1 MTNEK
6 FLEKMNGLVK
16 ALDGC
21 RDNYGKIEFDGSS
34 VGENLKK
41 YTTKELQNF
50 PICIRTAEI
59 EIATIIAEI
68 QQEIRE
74 TENKKRGGKNGAAK
88 VKALNNILKAAH
100 EAKPIQKYASIQQVN
115 GKTMQ
120 VFCSGYHAVALS
132 ETDMIEAEKIPESIK
147 DEPFPIQ
154 QAIPTSGIIG
164 TYKINVNFLKAL
176 YKTKSTEWKTYRGKC
191 DPKSPCI
198 KWNDDIGFK
207 MDFLLDCVNAL
218 GGENIIMEDRGDLIP
233 KVLHNDNGSIGLVL
247 PIRINAKKVKDFTPN
262 PHMWAMDSEID
273 GIFEEIK

>member
-16 ALDGC
+16 TLDGC
-21 RDNYGKIEFDGSS
+21 RVDGEIEFDGST
-34 VGENLKK
+34 VGEWLKK

-50 PICIRTAEI
+50 PIRTAEI

-68 QQEIRE
+68 QQDIRE

-88 VKALNNILKAAH
+88 VKALNNILKTAP
-100 EAKPIQKYASIQQVN
+100 ETNILKYASIQNVN
-115 GKTMQ
+115 GQTMQ
-120 VFCSGYHAVALS
+120 VFCSGYHAVILS

-147 DEPFPIQ
+147 DKPFPIQ

-164 TYKINVNFLKAL
+164 MYKINVNALKAL
-176 YKTKSTEWKTYRGKC
+176 YKTKSAEWKAHRGKH
-191 DPKSPCI
+191 DPKIPYI
-198 KWNDDIGFK
+198 KWNDEIGFK
-207 MDFLLDCVNAL
+207 MNFLLDCVDAL
-218 GGENIIMEDRGDLIP
+218 GGENIIIEDRGDLIA

-247 PIRINAKKVKDFTPN
+247 PIRFNPKKEKDFVPN
-262 PHMWAMDSEID
+262 PHMWAMDSEVD

>member
-50 PICIRTAEI
+50 PIRTAEI

-88 VKALNNILKAAH
+88 IKALNNILKVAP
-100 EAKPIQKYASIQQVN
+100 EAKPILKYASIQQVN
-115 GKTMQ
+115 EKTMQ

-132 ETDMIEAEKIPESIK
+132 ETNMIETEQIPKSMEGY
-147 DEPFPIQ
+147 EPFPIQ

-164 TYKINVNFLKAL
+164 TYKINTNALKAL
-176 YKTKSTEWKTYRGKC
+176 YKSKSAEWKAHRGKY

-198 KWNDDIGFK
+198 KWNDKIGFK
-207 MDFLLDCVNAL
+207 MNFLLDCVDAL
-218 GGENIIMEDRGDLIP
+218 GGENIIMENRGDLTA
-233 KVLHNDNGSIGLVL
+233 KVLRNDNGSIGLVL
-247 PIRINAKKVKDFTPN
+247 PIRINPKKAKDFVPN